1 MSSHVIL
8 NYVDTPLRILFWTKG
23 ELMLFI
29 LPFFLGIIT
38 DEFVL
43 GVGVSCFNIWLVR
56 QYKKRFGQG
65 QLQAVMWWYLP
76 PTRRLKAFPP
86 SSIRFYLG

>member
-1 MSSHVIL
+1 
-8 NYVDTPLRILFWTKG
+8 
-23 ELMLFI
+23 MLFI

-43 GVGVSCFNIWLVR
+43 GVGVSCFNIWLIR

-65 QLQAVMWWYLP
+65 QLQAV
-76 PTRRLKAFPP
+76 
-86 SSIRFYLG
+86 I